1 MNQPQRLFVNPETG
15 KRYRVRLTPR
25 ERNGTLGV
33 DTRLNA
39 LVVETR
45 EGQWVGSV
53 PIYHTVKLQSLT
65 ERDLAEFLD
74 QAVARG

>member
-1 MNQPQRLFVNPETG
+1 MNQPQRVFVDAETG
-15 KRYRVRLTPR
+15 ERYRVRLSPR

-33 DTRLNA
+33 DMRLNA
-39 LVVETR
+39 LLFGTA

-65 ERDLAEFLD
+65 EHDLAELLD
-74 QAVARG
+74 KAIARG

>member
-1 MNQPQRLFVNPETG
+1 MNQPERLFVYAETG
-15 KRYRVRLTPR
+15 ERYRVRLSPR

-33 DTRLNA
+33 DMRLNA
-39 LVVETR
+39 LVFETP

-53 PIYHTVKLQSLT
+53 YHTVKLQTLT
-65 ERDLAEFLD
+65 KHDLAELLD